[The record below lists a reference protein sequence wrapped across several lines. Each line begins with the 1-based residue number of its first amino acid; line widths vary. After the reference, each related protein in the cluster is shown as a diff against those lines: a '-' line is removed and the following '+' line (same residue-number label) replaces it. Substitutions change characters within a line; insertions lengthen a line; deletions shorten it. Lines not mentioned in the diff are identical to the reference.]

1 MCYPGCCLIPICSR
15 FVPQFILT
23 EDEKFYKV
31 LELLGIYQEMGSVL
45 IFVEKQESADELMR
59 VLMKYGYPCLSLH
72 GGIDQ
77 YDRDSV
83 ITDFKRGNIRL
94 LIATS
99 VAARGL
105 DVVDL
110 LLVINYDCPNHY
122 EDYVHRCG

>member
-1 MCYPGCCLIPICSR
+1 MTLLLR
-15 FVPQFILT
+15 
-23 EDEKFYKV
+23 EDDKVYKV
-31 LELLGIYQEMGSVL
+31 LELLGHFQDKGSCL
-45 IFVEKQESADELMR
+45 IFVEKQESSDELMR

-83 ITDFKRGNIRL
+83 ITDFKRGNVRVL
-94 LIATS
+94 VATS

-105 DVVDL
+105 DVLDL
-110 LLVINYDCPNHY
+110 VLVINYDCPNHY